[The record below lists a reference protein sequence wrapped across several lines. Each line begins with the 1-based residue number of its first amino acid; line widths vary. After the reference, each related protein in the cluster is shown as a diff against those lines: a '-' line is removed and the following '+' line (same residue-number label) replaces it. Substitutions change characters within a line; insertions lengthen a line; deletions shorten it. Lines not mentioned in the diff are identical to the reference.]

1 MINGKNQPVKAYNM
15 AVLDDD
21 TAEINMY
28 GEVVSVLPRDWRTN
42 EPIPGYI
49 GLDEF
54 LTDLEGI
61 KDKSQITVHINSG
74 GGDLYAG
81 LAIYNRLK
89 NVKGTVTTVND
100 GLAASAASLI
110 FQAGNVRKMN
120 AGSNLMAHGV
130 AGFLFGYYDI
140 EELKEMVTEFK
151 AHNRAI
157 VNVYAE
163 RMGVTFDEAK
173 HFVDGETWLTGQE
186 AVDKG
191 LADEVIDNGVPVSM
205 SISADKSMMMV
216 NGVTM
221 STRGMSNIPAGLPVF
236 KAKNTGSHAAAAP
249 TEDKNKNE
257 GSNTMEIK
265 NIEELRAAYPDLVAQ
280 AESAAR
286 TEGHTA
292 GVSEERARI
301 RGIEAIQ
308 GAIAD
313 QQMIAGAKYGDTPL
327 TAEQLALKAMQD
339 QAALGAQV
347 LKNMAEDG
355 AASCAE
361 EVPAAPNAGPE
372 GEPGAENDEAE
383 AKEKI
388 AEAVNLCNKIMNGGK
403 KNGK

>member
-54 LTDLEGI
+54 LNDLDGI

-130 AGFLFGYYDI
+130 AGFLIGYYNI

-157 VNVYAE
+157 VNVYADRLALENE
-163 RMGVTFDEAK
+163 RLREANGVSAAPQPSQT
-173 HFVDGETWLTGQE
+173 VDNPPDNSGEEGE
-186 AVDKG
+186 
-191 LADEVIDNGVPVSM
+191 EDNG
-205 SISADKSMMMV
+205 
-216 NGVTM
+216 N
-221 STRGMSNIPAGLPVF
+221 
-236 KAKNTGSHAAAAP
+236 
-249 TEDKNKNE
+249 
-257 GSNTMEIK
+257 
-265 NIEELRAAYPDLVAQ
+265 
-280 AESAAR
+280 
-286 TEGHTA
+286 
-292 GVSEERARI
+292 
-301 RGIEAIQ
+301 
-308 GAIAD
+308 
-313 QQMIAGAKYGDTPL
+313 
-327 TAEQLALKAMQD
+327 
-339 QAALGAQV
+339 
-347 LKNMAEDG
+347 
-355 AASCAE
+355 
-361 EVPAAPNAGPE
+361 
-372 GEPGAENDEAE
+372 AENE
-383 AKEKI
+383 
-388 AEAVNLCNKIMNGGK
+388 
-403 KNGK
+403 